1 MFGIVSSLGLAA
13 LGATGVSAAALG
25 AYNVDPNT
33 LSVSGLSSG
42 GFMSVQLGVAYSDT
56 FNVGFGVFA
65 GGPYDCARDQ
75 SVRFLYFSMTCIGVW
90 SDFLTPNSIPCACT
104 MRAHPLPLQRPT

>member
-1 MFGIVSSLGLAA
+1 MFGVLSLGLAA
-13 LGATGVSAAALG
+13 TASAAALG
-25 AYNVDPNT
+25 AYNVAHNT

-65 GGPYDCARDQ
+65 GGPYDCARGQ
-75 SVRFLYFSMTCIGVW
+75 SVR
-90 SDFLTPNSIPCACT
+90 IPPCVDIT
-104 MRAHPLPLQRPT
+104 S